1 MPLKFE
7 ERADGELAFSSTA
20 IEDSLS

>member
-7 ERADGELAFSSTA
+7 EREKGELVYSSTA
-20 IEDSLS
+20 IENVPG